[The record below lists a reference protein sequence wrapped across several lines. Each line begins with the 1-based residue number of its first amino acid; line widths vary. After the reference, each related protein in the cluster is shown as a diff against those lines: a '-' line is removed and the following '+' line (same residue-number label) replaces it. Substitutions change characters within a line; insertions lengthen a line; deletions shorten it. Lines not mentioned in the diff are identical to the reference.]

1 MFCILFLRDILNS
14 NSHIVSPQLTIPQA
28 LELANAHWN
37 AGQGAQAEQLCLRI
51 LQVEPLQADALNLL
65 GLMMHAYG
73 KLDMALDYI
82 RKACLA
88 PDARAICRS
97 NLAELYRQK
106 GMLVEA
112 EKAARQAVDQEP
124 ELVVG
129 WSNLGIILQEAGKL
143 KASLE
148 CLKYVASSLPDNA
161 EAHNNLANTYKR
173 TGDLPR
179 AQESYQRALALR
191 PDYAEVHS
199 NLAFL
204 FNDLGDIDA
213 AVASA
218 ERAIDINPQLADAYL
233 NLAQIELSRMRYAD
247 ARRWINSLLAFSPQ
261 HVGALNALTQLLIVD
276 AHYQEAVAA
285 ARQALTIAPDNAMT
299 HKMLGQ
305 ALQWLGQYEEAEQ
318 AYSRAAALPGT
329 VAEEALVARAIL
341 LMEIGDKEA
350 ATAGFEQALKRFPD
364 SPRVIAARCDNKF
377 YRVEDPDIAVM
388 EAALLRE
395 PALPVHEQMMLHFSL
410 GKAYLDIRDSDRV
423 FFHLNRGNAIKR
435 RSFNYD
441 AAQTSAWM
449 QSIAETFTPPLM
461 EQLSGAGVA
470 SERPVFIIGMPR
482 SGTTL
487 VEQILASHPDVYGA
501 GELRALGQAVAAGG
515 SFPQDLTRWSKT
527 DLARIGGDYL
537 EHVNRLAP
545 DALRV
550 IDKLPG
556 NFIYAA
562 LIPLLLPGARII
574 HCRRDPV
581 DTCLSCYSKNFA
593 GEQAFSY
600 QLDELGQYYL
610 DYQALM
616 AQLIPI
622 IPAESLLEVD
632 YEAVVDDLEGQARR
646 LIEFLGLLWDDA
658 CLTFHQTRRVVRTA
672 SVSQVRQ
679 PIYKTSQG
687 RWRQHAAELG
697 PLLAALN
704 ISP

>member
-1 MFCILFLRDILNS
+1 M
-14 NSHIVSPQLTIPQA
+14 
-28 LELANAHWN
+28 
-37 AGQGAQAEQLCLRI
+37 
-51 LQVEPLQADALNLL
+51 
-65 GLMMHAYG
+65 
-73 KLDMALDYI
+73 
-82 RKACLA
+82 
-88 PDARAICRS
+88 
-97 NLAELYRQK
+97 
-106 GMLVEA
+106 
-112 EKAARQAVDQEP
+112 
-124 ELVVG
+124 G
-129 WSNLGIILQEAGKL
+129 WSNLGIILQEAGKF

-148 CLKYVASSLPDNA
+148 CLKYVASSQPDNA

-173 TGDLPR
+173 LGDLPR
-179 AQESYQRALALR
+179 AQESYQRALELR

-213 AVASA
+213 AIASA

-247 ARRWINSLLAFSPQ
+247 ARRWINSLLAISPQ
-261 HVGALNALTQLLIVD
+261 HVGALNALAQLMIVD
-276 AHYQEAVAA
+276 ARYQEALSG
-285 ARQALTIAPDNAMT
+285 ARQALTIAPDNAT
-299 HKMLGQ
+299 AHKVLGQ
-305 ALQWLGQYEEAEQ
+305 ALQGLGQYEEAEQ
-318 AYSRAAALPGT
+318 AYSQAAALPGT
-329 VAEEALVARAIL
+329 VAEEALIGRAVL

-377 YRVEDPDIAVM
+377 YGAEDPDIATM
-388 EAALLRE
+388 EAALVHE
-395 PALPVHEQMMLHFSL
+395 PAPPIREQMMLHFSL
-410 GKAYLDIRDSDRV
+410 GKAYLDIRNSERA
-423 FFHLNRGNAIKR
+423 FFHLNRGNAFKR
-435 RSFNYD
+435 GSFNYD
-441 AAQTSAWM
+441 AAHTSAWM
-449 QSIAETFTPPLM
+449 QNIAETFTPALM
-461 EQLSGAGVA
+461 EQLTGAGLV

-487 VEQILASHPDVYGA
+487 VEQILASHPDVDGV

-515 SFPQDLTRWSKT
+515 SFPQALSRWNKT
-527 DLARIGGDYL
+527 DLARIGGNYL

-562 LIPLLLPGARII
+562 LIPLILPGARII
-574 HCRRDPV
+574 HCRRDSV

-600 QLDELGQYYL
+600 QLEELGQYYL

-616 AQLIPI
+616 AQLIPT
-622 IPAESLLEVD
+622 IPAASLLEVD
-632 YEAVVDDLEGQARR
+632 YEAVVDDLEAQARR
-646 LIEFLGLLWDDA
+646 LIDFLGLPWDDA
-658 CLTFHQTRRVVRTA
+658 CLNFHQTRRVVRTA
-672 SVSQVRQ
+672 SVAQVRQ